1 MKNNIGRPFLLLIL
15 TVGILLT
22 LRLFTLPKI
31 GNYELKQI
39 HLLADIMQRD
49 TVDHV
54 AEALAHLPEVKPIP
68 KDTLPPGVTGIEDDA
83 DSTCHGMAHFY
94 TALQARETME
104 RPVRIAYFG
113 DSFIEGDILTADLRE
128 MLQDEFGGMGAGF
141 TDVAPPFAG
150 FRNTLYQQHKGWDV
164 RNVLQRDSCER
175 GRLSLTQRYAIPL
188 DSAYTDI
195 RGSKHYAHLDSFEV
209 ATLYISSPSPVGL
222 KIRKNYG
229 KRDSLTTEGTGR
241 IETLRTEGNLKRV
254 RYDLRQDS
262 LTTCYGVALE
272 GRRGIVLDNF
282 SFRGSGGTSLG
293 SLPKHHWK
301 DFGRVRPY
309 DLIVLH
315 FGLNVASKD
324 VLDYGFYVH
333 SLSRVID
340 RMKAA
345 YPETSFLIVGVSDR
359 EDKIDGELHTMPGVK
374 ALMKYQQQAAAENHI
389 AFWNLYEAMGGE
401 GSIVK
406 MADSEPRGARKDYTH
421 ITRHGGKV
429 IAEKFYKSLIY
440 GYEKFQKKDKHAT
453 K

>member
-1 MKNNIGRPFLLLIL
+1 M
-15 TVGILLT
+15 LT
-22 LRLFTLPKI
+22 LRLFTFPKI

-39 HLLADIMQRD
+39 HLLADITQRD

-54 AEALAHLPEVKPIP
+54 AQALAHLPQVKPIE
-68 KDTLPPGVTGIEDDA
+68 KDTLPAGVTGIEDYA

-94 TALQARETME
+94 RALNGIGQME

-128 MLQDEFGGMGAGF
+128 LLQDKFGGMGAGF

-150 FRNTLYQQHKGWDV
+150 FRNTLHLYHKGWDV

-175 GRLSLTQRYAIPL
+175 GRLSLTQRYAMPL
-188 DSAYTDI
+188 DSAYSDI
-195 RGSKHYAHLDSFEV
+195 RGSRHYAHLDSFEV
-209 ATLYISSPSPVGL
+209 ATLYISSPYPVGL
-222 KIRKNYG
+222 RIRKNYG

-241 IETLRTEGNLKRV
+241 IETIRTEGNLKRV
-254 RYDLRQDS
+254 RYYMDHDS

-272 GRRGIVLDNF
+272 GRQGIVLDNF

-293 SLPKHHWK
+293 NLPLRHWK
-301 DFGRVRPY
+301 EFGRVRPY
-309 DLIVLH
+309 DLIILH
-315 FGLNVASKD
+315 FGLNVATKD
-324 VLDYGFYVH
+324 LLDYGYYVH
-333 SLSRVID
+333 SLSRVLD

-345 YPETSFLIVGVSDR
+345 YPEASFLIVGVSDR

-374 ALMKYQQQAAAENHI
+374 ALMKYQQQAAAQNHI

-421 ITRHGGKV
+421 ITRHGGQV
-429 IAEKFYKSLIY
+429 IAEKFYKSLMY
-440 GYEKFQKKDKHAT
+440 DYEKFIKKDKDAT